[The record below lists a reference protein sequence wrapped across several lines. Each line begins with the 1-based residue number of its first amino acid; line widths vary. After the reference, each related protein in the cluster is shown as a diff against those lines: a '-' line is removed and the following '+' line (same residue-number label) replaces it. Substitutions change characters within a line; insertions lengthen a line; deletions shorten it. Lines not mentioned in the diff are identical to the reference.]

1 VGAGRLSLTE
11 VADKLGASVAGVVR
25 DVLHVRALPDGV
37 DLYDDD
43 TSR

>member
-1 VGAGRLSLTE
+1 VGAGRLSLEE
-11 VADKLGASVAGVVR
+11 VADKLGVPVAAVVR